1 MAMEMRPIGNIAQ
14 NAQRVADKAPLVA
27 EQPFVSAQPPAAPLD
42 TVKAVQQTAAVPNL
56 DQVAEAVHNINKTMQ
71 ALSQNLEFS
80 IDPDS
85 KQTIVKVVD
94 QQTKEV
100 IRQMPSA
107 EALEIAKALDR
118 VQGLLIRQKA

>member
-1 MAMEMRPIGNIAQ
+1 MDIRPIGSVAQ
-14 NAQRVADKAPLVA
+14 HAPRVAEKAPLVV
-27 EQPFVSAQPPAAPLD
+27 EPPFVSAQPAGAVPD
-42 TVKAVQQTAAVPNL
+42 TIQAVQPSTAIPDLA
-56 DQVAEAVHNINKTMQ
+56 QVAEAVKNINQTMQ
-71 ALSQNLEFS
+71 ALSRNLEFS
-80 IDPDS
+80 IDTDS

-94 QQTKEV
+94 QETQEV

>member
-1 MAMEMRPIGNIAQ
+1 MDIRPNLNIESG
-14 NAQRVADKAPLVA
+14 QRVAERSQFRA
-27 EQPFVSAQPPAAPLD
+27 ETTTAKPIADIIQPV
-42 TVKAVQQTAAVPNL
+42 TAVQQASAAVSAGEL
-56 DQVAEAVHNINKTMQ
+56 KDAVKNINNTMR

-80 IDPDS
+80 IDDDS
-85 KQTIVKVVD
+85 DRTIVRVVD

-100 IRQMPSA
+100 IRQMPSV

>member
-1 MAMEMRPIGNIAQ
+1 MDIRPIGNVAQ
-14 NAQRVADKAPLVA
+14 PAQRVTEKVPLVV
-27 EQPFVSAQPPAAPLD
+27 EPPFVSAQPAGAVPD
-42 TVKAVQQTAAVPNL
+42 TIQAVQQSGAIPDLA
-56 DQVAEAVHNINKTMQ
+56 QVTEAVKNINKTMQ

-80 IDPDS
+80 IDADS

-94 QQTKEV
+94 QQTQEV

>member
-1 MAMEMRPIGNIAQ
+1 MDIRPIGSVAQ
-14 NAQRVADKAPLVA
+14 NAQRVAEKAPPVI
-27 EQPFVSAQPPAAPLD
+27 EPPSVSAQPAAAPLA
-42 TVKAVQQTAAVPNL
+42 TVQAVQQSAAVPDL
-56 DQVAEAVHNINKTMQ
+56 AQVAEAVKNINQTMK

-80 IDPDS
+80 IDTDS

-94 QQTKEV
+94 QQTQEV
-100 IRQMPSA
+100 IRQMPSV